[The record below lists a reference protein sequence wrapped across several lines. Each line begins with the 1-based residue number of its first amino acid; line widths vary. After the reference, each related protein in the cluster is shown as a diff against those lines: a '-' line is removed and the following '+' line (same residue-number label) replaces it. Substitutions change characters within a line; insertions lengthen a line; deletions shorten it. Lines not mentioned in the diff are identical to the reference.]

1 MTYENDYKKG
11 EDRMDKFKAIVVRK
25 ENDEVTQA
33 LEEVT
38 LDNLSDGDVVV
49 EVEYSSVNYK
59 DMLAFQPKGGIIR
72 NYPMIPGIDMAGTV
86 VSSKTDEFKEGDAV
100 LINSTDPG
108 VKTTGGF
115 AEYAR
120 TEARNV
126 TKLPANLSARDAML
140 YGTAGFTSALSVQ
153 ALEEHGM
160 APENDPDILVTGAT
174 GGVGSVAIQILK
186 KAGYKNIHALVR
198 KDYQVEVAK
207 KLGATNIVFADDLTS
222 GRNTLD
228 ERNYHYVIDTVGGD
242 VAAKALAQIHENGSM
257 AMSGNAGGHKLEATV
272 FPIILRG
279 VNILGINSVDYPKEA
294 KNALWEK
301 LANEWNV
308 TDELVSQEVAL
319 SDLEETIEAIKE
331 GKHLGR
337 TVVKVKE

>member
-1 MTYENDYKKG
+1 
-11 EDRMDKFKAIVVRK
+11 MDKFKAIVVRK
-25 ENDEVTQA
+25 EDDEVSQA

-38 LDNLSDGDVVV
+38 LENLSDGDVVV

-86 VSSKTDEFKEGDAV
+86 VSSETSEFIEGDAV

-108 VKTTGGF
+108 VNSTGGF
-115 AEYAR
+115 SEYAR
-120 TEARNV
+120 TEAKNV
-126 TKLPANLSARDAML
+126 TKLPENLSAKDAML
-140 YGTAGFTSALSVQ
+140 YGTAGFTAALSIQ

-160 APENDPDILVTGAT
+160 SPDNNPDVLVTGST
-174 GGVGSVAIQILK
+174 GGVGSVAVQILK

-198 KDYQVEVAK
+198 KDYQVEVAE
-207 KLGATNIVFADDLTS
+207 KLGASNVVFADDLTS

-228 ERNYHYVIDTVGGD
+228 NRNYHYDVDTVGGD
-242 VAAKALAQIHENGSM
+242 VAAKALAQIHENGSI

-279 VNILGINSVDYPKEA
+279 VNILGINSVDYPKEE
-294 KNALWEK
+294 KNAIWKK

-308 TDELVSQEVAL
+308 ADQLVSQEVAL
-319 SDLEETIEAIKE
+319 EDLEETIEALKE

-337 TVVKVKE
+337 TVVRVKE